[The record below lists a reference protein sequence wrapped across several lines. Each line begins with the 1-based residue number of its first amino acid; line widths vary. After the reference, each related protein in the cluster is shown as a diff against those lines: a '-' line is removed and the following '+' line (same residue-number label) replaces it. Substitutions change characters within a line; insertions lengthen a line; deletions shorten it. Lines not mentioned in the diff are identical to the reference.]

1 MTDLTN
7 YGFGINPNDLS
18 MTNKE
23 VEASGTRMISKLV
36 MQATRLLMSLLN
48 GLRLLMEHWEVKTT
62 CGGVHN
68 YLGMKLD

>member
-1 MTDLTN
+1 MYLC
-7 YGFGINPNDLS
+7 

-36 MQATRLLMSLLN
+36 MQATRLLIEFIEWIKTSY
-48 GLRLLMEHWEVKTT
+48 GTIGEVETT

-68 YLGMKLD
+68 TLEMKLD